1 MASSERVSYD
11 QKYTSLNTSQIYG
24 IKNNHY
30 LEQSRTSGYR
40 ESLLKAEMH
49 RPGRPEMVIFYC
61 LLLVLHTYTHT
72 YIYIHIYTHNICVYI
87 LLLDLRGLEVFILD
101 TSLLSGEGN
110 GTPLQYSCLENPME
124 NPMEGGAWWAAVHGI
139 VKSQTRLSDF
149 TFTFHFHALEKE
161 MATDSSVLAW
171 RIPGTG
177 KPGGLPSMGSH
188 RVVHD

>member
-1 MASSERVSYD
+1 MRLPLEKSRPRKMASSERVSYD

-72 YIYIHIYTHNICVYI
+72 YIYIHIYTHNICIHTRYVCVYI
-87 LLLDLRGLEVFILD
+87 YY
-101 TSLLSGEGN
+101 TANSLGQGIPQSLYLHTIQDMLSLALGITVIPAIYN
-110 GTPLQYSCLENPME
+110 CSFLPIVIYSPFPE
-124 NPMEGGAWWAAVHGI
+124 A
-139 VKSQTRLSDF
+139 
-149 TFTFHFHALEKE
+149 
-161 MATDSSVLAW
+161 SVLPLWESA
-171 RIPGTG
+171 IGQEI
-177 KPGGLPSMGSH
+177 KI
-188 RVVHD
+188 